1 MQTHSKPGRWL
12 NSLLFR
18 LTVVAFGV
26 VLLLWSFS
34 VYYLH
39 QEQDET
45 ARLFE
50 GNGRIAAQELAGT
63 SAELLARQDLATLQY
78 ILDQTEIGIGYTG
91 AAIFDEK
98 GQMVVETVRSPV
110 SAAVPGSGAT
120 PGAQAT
126 PAPAIVYP
134 LDTIRQVLLDGAAR
148 SVRTEDSYLVVNPVF
163 SPPSAGSGAKPVIG
177 AVVVEMSLSPII
189 QRSYQEITERGLLV
203 VGVLAIMVCIMI
215 PLLYLST
222 IRPIRQV
229 IRGTQAI
236 AAGQFDT
243 FLPLKGATEISDLV
257 ASFNRMASDLQAS
270 HTEMQKHLDEL
281 KIIHEISMVTSRSM
295 DLDEILDGMTH
306 YLAELLESYSAVII
320 LWDRETMQPSRRSA
334 YGVELPAEQQ
344 AQYHAIESAVFS
356 LVIETRHPIF
366 IGKGTEL
373 PGLPIEITLPAPIQT
388 LLGLPLI
395 ANDQAIGAV
404 LAADTQP
411 ARPLTEHQIQVA
423 MSAIQQVA
431 AAIANATLFS
441 ALDAERNRLDEILN
455 AVLDGIIVQDTGGN
469 LLFVNPAFIQMT
481 GWSYEALKN
490 QPHWIFM
497 SVPDELAGSIRVELH
512 SALAAGGNWRREM
525 RITRPDGSAF
535 DADLAATTI
544 RDRNKNRVGF
554 VTSLRDITQLKE
566 VDQIKNRFVS
576 TVSHELR
583 TPLSVINLYTENL
596 LEFYDQL
603 DDEQRRGL
611 LNDIHTETNTLH
623 QLIEHLLS
631 LSRLDSGR
639 AEPRRK
645 EINLGEALLESI
657 SSVLRLADEKGID
670 LTYNLPAY
678 PMSVYADSDQ
688 LGQVFRNLLSNA
700 IKFTPVGGKVGVD
713 MEARDQDVAVKFTDT
728 GIGIPTADM
737 SRLFERFFRSEL
749 SVLQEIPGTGLGL
762 AISREIIL
770 RHQGTITVQSEVG
783 KGSTFCV
790 TLPLARANQP
800 TIVRIEELE

>member
-1 MQTHSKPGRWL
+1 MQTPSKTGRWM

-18 LTVVAFGV
+18 VAVMATGIV
-26 VLLLWSFS
+26 MLLWSFS
-34 VYYLH
+34 IYYLN
-39 QEQDET
+39 QEQQET

-50 GNGRIAAQELAGT
+50 DNGKIAAEELAGT
-63 SAELLARQDLATLQY
+63 NADLLLNHDMTTLQH
-78 ILDQTEIGIGYTG
+78 ILEKTEVGIGYAGAAVFNEQGQLVGEVIRSTVTG
-91 AAIFDEK
+91 ANPD
-98 GQMVVETVRSPV
+98 GV
-110 SAAVPGSGAT
+110 T
-120 PGAQAT
+120 PGAT
-126 PAPAIVYP
+126 SSPAEDLLYP
-134 LDTIRQVLLDGAAR
+134 VTQIRQVLQTGNAQT
-148 SVRTEDSYLVVNPVF
+148 VRTDNYFMAIHPVI
-163 SPPSAGSGAKPVIG
+163 SAASTQSGAKRVIG
-177 AVVVEMSLSPII
+177 AVVIEMSLSPII

-203 VGVLAIMVCIMI
+203 ITILVIMIGFMI
-215 PLLYLST
+215 PLLYRST

-243 FLPLKGATEISDLV
+243 ILPVKGSTEVTDL
-257 ASFNRMASDLQAS
+257 AMAFNRMASDLQS
-270 HTEMQKHLDEL
+270 SQSEMQKHMDEL
-281 KIIHEISMVTSRSM
+281 KIIHDISMVTSRTM
-295 DLDEILDGMTH
+295 DLDQILDGMTH
-306 YLAELLESYSAVII
+306 YLADLLESYSAVIF
-320 LWDRETMQPSRRSA
+320 LWDHEANKPSRRSA
-334 YGVELPAEQQ
+334 YGLDLPPEENER
-344 AQYHAIESAVFS
+344 YLAIESAVLS
-356 LVIETRHPIF
+356 LVIQTRQQVF
-366 IGKGTEL
+366 LGRGMAQ
-373 PGLPIEITLPAPIQT
+373 PGFPQDVTLPPPIQSV
-388 LLGLPLI
+388 LGLPLI

-411 ARPLTEHQIQVA
+411 ARPISEHQVRVA

-455 AVLDGIIVQDTGGN
+455 AVSDGIIVQDTAGN
-469 LLFVNPAFIQMT
+469 PLFVNPAFFQLT
-481 GWSYEALKN
+481 GWSNEALRS
-490 QPHWIFM
+490 QPHWIFLSM
-497 SVPDELAGSIRVELH
+497 PEDLVEAIRVELH
-512 SALAAGGNWRREM
+512 TALAAGGSWRREM

-535 DADLAATTI
+535 DADLAATPI
-544 RDRNKNRVGF
+544 RDRNKKQVGF
-554 VTSLRDITQLKE
+554 VTSLRDISQLKE

-603 DDEQRRGL
+603 DDDQRRGL

-657 SSVLRLADEKGID
+657 SSVLRLADEKGLD
-670 LTYNLPAY
+670 LTYHLPDQ

-700 IKFTPVGGKVGVD
+700 IKFTPAGGKVSVD
-713 MEARDQDVAVKFTDT
+713 MEARDKDVVVKFSDS
-728 GIGIPTADM
+728 GIGIPPGDIT
-737 SRLFERFFRSEL
+737 RLFERFFRSEL

-770 RHQGTITVQSEVG
+770 RHQGTISVVSEVG
-783 KGSTFCV
+783 KGSTFYV
-790 TLPLARANQP
+790 TLPQARTNQP
-800 TIVRIEELE
+800 TIVRIEELD